1 MRGIIIC
8 YVSLLFM
15 CLFAGVI
22 VALVCCCSLWWALLF
37 LFLLSW
43 VWVPLAHLRDEVSKH
58 ADFSTL
64 LFVLSFAVWCVV
76 AMSITMRFNVESFV
90 SVMCVVSVWSALLMT
105 IKLISLIR
113 YNHLKK
119 WIFLIKKVGIV
130 LMPIFL

>member
-8 YVSLLFM
+8 YVSLLLM

-22 VALVCCCSLWWALLF
+22 VALVCCYSLWWAFLF

-43 VWVPLAHLRDEVSKH
+43 VWIPLAHLRDEVSKH
-58 ADFSTL
+58 VDFSTL
-64 LFVLSFAVWCVV
+64 LFVLSFAVWCVI
-76 AMSITMRFNVESFV
+76 AMSITMRINLESFV

-105 IKLISLIR
+105 IKLVSLIR
-113 YNHLKK
+113 YDTHKK

-130 LMPIFL
+130 LTPIFL